1 MQKSRNP
8 HHIPTVL
15 VANRGEIA
23 VRVFRTVKRMGLRSA
38 AVYSEADAGAPF
50 VRMADAAYS
59 IGPAPAAQSYL
70 RADRILE
77 AAKALKADL
86 IHPGFGFLSEDASF
100 GRAVEAAGL
109 AFVGPPP
116 DVLAAM
122 GGKDE
127 AKRIAEAAGVPV
139 LPGYGGDDQ
148 DDAALER
155 AAKEIGYP
163 LIVKPAAGGGG
174 KGMAVVRRED
184 DLLPAL
190 ASARRVAAGAFGD
203 TKLLLERYLP
213 APRHVEVQVM
223 ADAFGNVIHLG
234 ERDCSLQR
242 RHQKILEESPSPAV
256 DATLRK
262 QLTDAAVALCRHVGY
277 RNAGTCEFLVDEDGI
292 LGGSSGGG
300 APRVF
305 GFIEMNAR
313 LQVEH
318 PVTEMVTGLD
328 LVELQLR
335 VAMGEALPLTQ
346 EDVTPTGH
354 AIEVRLYAEDPDA
367 GFLPQSG
374 RLLHLRWPDEAR
386 VDSGVDEGAEVTTHY
401 DPMLAKVIV
410 HADDR
415 PAALQCLSAALAETE
430 VLGLRTNLPFLR
442 TLATDETVAAGK
454 VTTTWLES
462 AYAGWTSGVD
472 DNPVPEPAIALAGA
486 AEAARILAGTAG
498 PAPESGTG
506 AVPPRDRSALDPWST
521 AGPWRHLEPGPTHVI
536 VQAPTE
542 GTSPVSA
549 GERLVDVR
557 GRGPFRVGDAVLV
570 QADAAHEPDGTG
582 CLRSGHGWAVFTGP
596 EAAEGTRAA
605 AVATPGLVHVFWA
618 GQPYE
623 LPLGIRPRLVD
634 AEGGPAQLGAP
645 MPGTVIAVKVATG
658 DAVERGQTLVVVE
671 AMKMELEVKAPADG
685 TVSAVLCAAGEAV
698 KKGQPLVALEGAAE

>member
-1 MQKSRNP
+1 MLMNRNP
-8 HHIPTVL
+8 HHVPTVL

-23 VRVFRTVKRMGLRSA
+23 VRVFRTAQRMGLRTA

-50 VRMADAAYS
+50 VRMADAAWC

-86 IHPGFGFLSEDASF
+86 VHPGFGFLSEDAGF

-109 AFVGPPP
+109 TFVGPPP

-127 AKRIAEAAGVPV
+127 AKRIAAAAGVPT
-139 LPGYGGDDQ
+139 LPGYGGEDQ

-174 KGMAVVRRED
+174 KGMAVVRKED

-190 ASARRVAAGAFGD
+190 ASARRVAAAAFGD
-203 TKLLLERYLP
+203 TKLILERYLASP
-213 APRHVEVQVM
+213 HHVEVQLM
-223 ADAFGNVIHLG
+223 ADGFGNVIHLG

-242 RHQKILEESPSPAV
+242 RHQKILEESPSPV
-256 DATLRK
+256 IDAALRE
-262 QLTDAAVALCRHVGY
+262 QLTSAAVALARHVGY
-277 RNAGTCEFLVDEDGI
+277 RNAGTCEFLVEHDGFS
-292 LGGSSGGG
+292 GGSSGGS

-346 EDVTPTGH
+346 EDVTPSGH

-367 GFLPQSG
+367 GFLPQTG
-374 RLLHLRWPDEAR
+374 ELLHIRWPSEAR
-386 VDSGVDEGAEVTTHY
+386 VDSGVDEGAEVTSHY

-410 HADDR
+410 HAEDR
-415 PAALQCLSAALAETE
+415 PAALECLSAALAETE

-442 TLATDETVAAGK
+442 MLAADDTVAAGQ

-462 AYAGWTSGVD
+462 AHAGWTSGVD
-472 DNPVPEPAIALAGA
+472 DRPVPEPVIALAGA
-486 AEAARILAGTAG
+486 AEAARILSGTAAVAQL
-498 PAPESGTG
+498 PSGT
-506 AVPPRDRSALDPWST
+506 AAAAPVPSAPAGIDPWAT

-536 VQAPTE
+536 VQTPTVGAP
-542 GTSPVSA
+542 PVST

-557 GRGPFRVGDAVLV
+557 GTGPFRVGDTALA
-570 QADAAHEPDGTG
+570 QADAAHEPGGDV
-582 CLRSGHGWAVFTGP
+582 HGWTVD
-596 EAAEGTRAA
+596 GTRAA
-605 AVATPGLVHVFWA
+605 AVAAPGLVHVYWD
-618 GQPYE
+618 GHPYE
-623 LPLGIRPRLVD
+623 FPLGIKPRLVD

-645 MPGTVIAVKVATG
+645 MPGTVIAVKVAAG
-658 DAVERGQTLVVVE
+658 DPVHRGDTLVVVE
-671 AMKMELEVKAPADG
+671 AMKMELEVKASGDG
-685 TVSAVLCAAGEAV
+685 IVTAVLCAPGEAV
-698 KKGQPLVALEGAAE
+698 KKGQPLVALEGPAE

>member
-1 MQKSRNP
+1 MRQPRNP
-8 HHIPTVL
+8 HHVPTVL

-23 VRVFRTVKRMGLRSA
+23 VRVFRTARRMGLRCA
-38 AVYSEADAGAPF
+38 AVYSEADFGAPF
-50 VRMADAAYS
+50 VRMADAAYC

-77 AAKALKADL
+77 AARALKADL
-86 IHPGFGFLSEDASF
+86 IHPGFGFLSEDANF
-100 GRAVEAAGL
+100 GRAVEEAGY

-116 DVLAAM
+116 EVLAAM

-127 AKRIAEAAGVPV
+127 AKRIAQAAGVPT
-139 LPGYGGDDQ
+139 LPGYGGNDQ

-174 KGMAVVRRED
+174 KGMAVVRQED
-184 DLLPAL
+184 DLPGAL
-190 ASARRVAAGAFGD
+190 ESARRVAAGAFGD

-213 APRHVEVQVM
+213 APRHVEVQVI
-223 ADAFGNVIHLG
+223 ADAFGNVVHLG

-242 RHQKILEESPSPAV
+242 RHQKILEETPSPIVSPA
-256 DATLRK
+256 LRE
-262 QLTDAAVALCRHVGY
+262 QLTGAAVALCRHVGY
-277 RNAGTCEFLVDEDGI
+277 RNAGTCEFLVDEDGET
-292 LGGSSGGG
+292 
-300 APRVF
+300 F

-346 EDVTPTGH
+346 DDITPSGH

-374 RLLHLRWPDEAR
+374 RVLHLRWPDEAR

-415 PAALQCLSAALAETE
+415 PAALEELADALAEIE

-442 TLATDETVAAGK
+442 TLAVDDTVRAGQ

-462 AYAGWTSGVD
+462 AYAGWTSGID
-472 DNPVPEPAIALAGA
+472 DATVPEPAVALAGA
-486 AEAARILAGTAG
+486 AEAARILSGRGGT
-498 PAPESGTG
+498 
-506 AVPPRDRSALDPWST
+506 DPWSA
-521 AGPWRHLEPGPTHVI
+521 AGPWRHLEPGPTHVV
-536 VQAPTE
+536 VQVPNAEE
-542 GTSPVSA
+542 GTGEAAPDSPRFG
-549 GERLVDVR
+549 GERVVDVR
-557 GRGPFRVGDAVLV
+557 GTGPFRVGDREIV
-570 QADAAHEPDGTG
+570 QANAAHEPDGDT
-582 CLRSGHGWAVFTGP
+582 HGWAVDGI
-596 EAAEGTRAA
+596 RAA
-605 AVATPGLVHVFWA
+605 AVPTPGVVHVYWE

-623 LPLGIRPRLVD
+623 LALGIKPRLVD
-634 AEGGPAQLGAP
+634 AEGGAAQLGAP
-645 MPGTVIAVKVATG
+645 MPGTVIAVKVTAG

-671 AMKMELEVKAPADG
+671 AMKMELEVKAAADG
-685 TVSAVLCAAGEAV
+685 TVAAVLCSPGESV
-698 KKGQPLVALEGAAE
+698 TKGQPLVALEGAAD

>member
-1 MQKSRNP
+1 MPKNRNP
-8 HHIPTVL
+8 HHVPTVL

-23 VRVFRTVKRMGLRSA
+23 VRVFRTARRMGLRCA

-50 VRMADAAYS
+50 VRMADAAYC

-70 RADRILE
+70 RSDRILE
-77 AAKALKADL
+77 AARALKADL
-86 IHPGFGFLSEDASF
+86 IHPGFGFLSEDANF
-100 GRAVEAAGL
+100 GRAVEEAGY

-116 DVLAAM
+116 GVLAAM

-127 AKRIAEAAGVPV
+127 AKRIAQAAGVPT
-139 LPGYGGDDQ
+139 LPGYGGRDQ

-174 KGMAVVRRED
+174 KGMAVVRQEG
-184 DLLPAL
+184 DLMGAL

-213 APRHVEVQVM
+213 APRHVEVQVI
-223 ADAFGNVIHLG
+223 ADSFGNVVHLG

-242 RHQKILEESPSPAV
+242 RHQKILEETPSPIVSPA
-256 DATLRK
+256 LRE
-262 QLTDAAVALCRHVGY
+262 QLTGAAVALCRHVGY
-277 RNAGTCEFLVDEDGI
+277 RNAGTCEFLVEDDGP
-292 LGGSSGGG
+292 SGND
-300 APRVF
+300 PVF

-335 VAMGEALPLTQ
+335 VAMGEPLPLTQ
-346 EDVTPTGH
+346 DDVTPSGH
-354 AIEVRLYAEDPDA
+354 AIEVRLYAEDPDS

-374 RLLHLRWPDEAR
+374 RVLHLRWPDEAR
-386 VDSGVDEGAEVTTHY
+386 VDSGVDEGAEVTTYY

-415 PAALQCLSAALAETE
+415 AAALDELSDALAQIE

-442 TLATDETVAAGK
+442 MLAADETVRAGQ

-472 DNPVPEPAIALAGA
+472 DRAVPDEAVALAGA
-486 AEAARILAGTAG
+486 AEAARVLSVRGG
-498 PAPESGTG
+498 
-506 AVPPRDRSALDPWST
+506 VDPWSA
-521 AGPWRHLEPGPTHVI
+521 AGPWRHLEPGPTHVV
-536 VQAPTE
+536 VQVPPGVE
-542 GTSPVSA
+542 DGVGVSPDSPRLGA
-549 GERLVDVR
+549 ERLVDVR
-557 GRGPFRVGDAVLV
+557 GTGPFRVGDHDLV
-570 QADAAHEPDGTG
+570 QAEAAHEPDGTG
-582 CLRSGHGWAVFTGP
+582 CLTSGHGWSLD
-596 EAAEGTRAA
+596 GTRAA
-605 AVATPGLVHVFWA
+605 AVSTPGLVHVYWD
-618 GQPYE
+618 GHPYE
-623 LPLGIRPRLVD
+623 LPLGIKPRLVD
-634 AEGGPAQLGAP
+634 AEGGAAQLGAP
-645 MPGTVIAVKVATG
+645 MPGPVIAVKVVAG

-671 AMKMELEVKAPADG
+671 AMKMELEVKAAADG
-685 TVSAVLCAAGEAV
+685 TVSAVLCTAGEAV
-698 KKGQPLVALEGAAE
+698 KKGQPLVALESAAD

>member
-1 MQKSRNP
+1 
-8 HHIPTVL
+8 
-15 VANRGEIA
+15 
-23 VRVFRTVKRMGLRSA
+23 
-38 AVYSEADAGAPF
+38 
-50 VRMADAAYS
+50 
-59 IGPAPAAQSYL
+59 
-70 RADRILE
+70 
-77 AAKALKADL
+77 
-86 IHPGFGFLSEDASF
+86 
-100 GRAVEAAGL
+100 
-109 AFVGPPP
+109 
-116 DVLAAM
+116 
-122 GGKDE
+122 
-127 AKRIAEAAGVPV
+127 
-139 LPGYGGDDQ
+139 
-148 DDAALER
+148 
-155 AAKEIGYP
+155 
-163 LIVKPAAGGGG
+163 
-174 KGMAVVRRED
+174 
-184 DLLPAL
+184 
-190 ASARRVAAGAFGD
+190 
-203 TKLLLERYLP
+203 
-213 APRHVEVQVM
+213 
-223 ADAFGNVIHLG
+223 
-234 ERDCSLQR
+234 
-242 RHQKILEESPSPAV
+242 
-256 DATLRK
+256 
-262 QLTDAAVALCRHVGY
+262 
-277 RNAGTCEFLVDEDGI
+277 
-292 LGGSSGGG
+292 
-300 APRVF
+300 
-305 GFIEMNAR
+305 

-335 VAMGEALPLTQ
+335 VAMGEPLPLTQ
-346 EDVTPTGH
+346 QDVTPTGH

-401 DPMLAKVIV
+401 DPMLAKLIV

-415 PAALQCLSAALAETE
+415 PAALECLSAALAETE
-430 VLGLRTNLPFLR
+430 ILGLRTNLPFLR
-442 TLATDETVAAGK
+442 TLAADETVAAGK

-472 DNPVPEPAIALAGA
+472 DRPVPEPVIALAGA
-486 AEAARILAGTAG
+486 AEAARILAATAG

-506 AVPPRDRSALDPWST
+506 AASARDPESGTGAASPRDRSALDPWST

-542 GTSPVSA
+542 GTSAVSA

-570 QADAAHEPDGTG
+570 QADAAHEPDGDT
-582 CLRSGHGWAVFTGP
+582 HGWWVD
-596 EAAEGTRAA
+596 GTRAA

-645 MPGTVIAVKVATG
+645 MPGTVIAVKVAAG
-658 DAVERGQTLVVVE
+658 DSVTRGQTLVVVE

-685 TVSAVLCAAGEAV
+685 TVAAVLCAAGEAV

>member
-1 MQKSRNP
+1 MPKNRNP
-8 HHIPTVL
+8 HHVPTVL

-23 VRVFRTVKRMGLRSA
+23 VRVFRTARRMGLRCA
-38 AVYSEADAGAPF
+38 AVYSEADFGAPF
-50 VRMADAAYS
+50 VRMADAAYC

-70 RADRILE
+70 RAERILE
-77 AAKALKADL
+77 AARALRADL
-86 IHPGFGFLSEDASF
+86 IHPGFGFLSEDATF
-100 GRAVEAAGL
+100 GRAVEEAGY

-127 AKRIAEAAGVPV
+127 AKRIAQAAGVPT
-139 LPGYGGDDQ
+139 LPGYASDNGSRDDQ

-174 KGMAVVRRED
+174 KGMAVVRQED
-184 DLLPAL
+184 DLLSAL

-203 TKLLLERYLP
+203 TKLILERYLP
-213 APRHVEVQVM
+213 APRHVEVQVI
-223 ADAFGNVIHLG
+223 ADSFGNVIHLG

-242 RHQKILEESPSPAV
+242 RHQKILEETPSPAV
-256 DATLRK
+256 TGELRE
-262 QLTDAAVALCRHVGY
+262 QLTSAAVALARHVGY
-277 RNAGTCEFLVDEDGI
+277 RNAGTCEFLVEDD
-292 LGGSSGGG
+292 GGSSGGG

-335 VAMGEALPLTQ
+335 VAMGEPLPLTQ
-346 EDVTPTGH
+346 DDVTPTGH

-374 RLLHLRWPDEAR
+374 QVLHLRWPDEAR

-415 PAALQCLSAALAETE
+415 PAALEELADALAQTE

-442 TLATDETVAAGK
+442 MLAADETVRTGQ

-472 DNPVPEPAIALAGA
+472 AAAVPEPVIALAGA
-486 AEAARILAGTAG
+486 AEAARILGEQRG
-498 PAPESGTG
+498 
-506 AVPPRDRSALDPWST
+506 VDPWAA

-536 VQAPTE
+536 VQANDAE
-542 GTSPVSA
+542 Q
-549 GERLVDVR
+549 LVDVR
-557 GRGPFRVGDAVLV
+557 GTGPFRVGDHELI
-570 QADAAHEPDGTG
+570 QADAAHEPEGDT
-582 CLRSGHGWAVFTGP
+582 HGWAVLS
-596 EAAEGTRAA
+596 EAEAGDGTRAA
-605 AVATPGLVHVFWA
+605 AVATPGCVHVYWD

-623 LPLGIRPRLVD
+623 LALGIKDRLVD

-645 MPGTVIAVKVATG
+645 MPGTVIAVKVVAG

-671 AMKMELEVKAPADG
+671 AMKMELEVKAAADG
-685 TVSAVLCAAGEAV
+685 TVSAVLCSAGDAV
-698 KKGQPLVALEGAAE
+698 KKGQPLVALEGASD

>member
-1 MQKSRNP
+1 
-8 HHIPTVL
+8 VL

-23 VRVFRTVKRMGLRSA
+23 VRVFRTARRMGLRCA
-38 AVYSEADAGAPF
+38 AVYSEADFGAPF
-50 VRMADAAYS
+50 VRMADAAYC

-70 RADRILE
+70 RAERILE
-77 AAKALKADL
+77 AARALRADL
-86 IHPGFGFLSEDASF
+86 VHPGFGFLSEDAEF

-116 DVLAAM
+116 NVLAAM

-127 AKRIAEAAGVPV
+127 AKRIAQAAGVPT

-148 DDAALER
+148 DDAGLER

-174 KGMAVVRRED
+174 KGMAVVRKED
-184 DLLPAL
+184 DLIPAL

-203 TKLLLERYLP
+203 SKLILERYLP
-213 APRHVEVQVM
+213 APRHVEVQVV
-223 ADAFGNVIHLG
+223 ADSFGNVLHLG

-242 RHQKILEESPSPAV
+242 RHQKILEETPSPIVSPA
-256 DATLRK
+256 LRER
-262 QLTDAAVALCRHVGY
+262 LTGAAVALCRHVGY
-277 RNAGTCEFLVDEDGI
+277 RNAGTCEFLVDEDGET
-292 LGGSSGGG
+292 
-300 APRVF
+300 F

-335 VAMGEALPLTQ
+335 VAMGEALTLTQ
-346 EDVTPTGH
+346 ADIIPSGH
-354 AIEVRLYAEDPDA
+354 AVEVRLYAEDPDA

-386 VDSGVDEGAEVTTHY
+386 IDSGVDEGAEVTTHY

-415 PAALQCLSAALAETE
+415 PAALDCLAAALAETE

-442 TLATDETVAAGK
+442 MLADDETVRAGR

-472 DNPVPEPAIALAGA
+472 DAGVPEPAIALAGA
-486 AEAARILAGTAG
+486 AEAARVLAATRSSG
-498 PAPESGTG
+498 P
-506 AVPPRDRSALDPWST
+506 DPWSA
-521 AGPWRHLEPGPTHVI
+521 AGPWRHLEPGPTHVVI
-536 VQAPTE
+536 QAGAESTE
-542 GTSPVSA
+542 GSPA
-549 GERLVDVR
+549 GSGEQLVDVR
-557 GRGPFRVGDAVLV
+557 GTGPFQVGDHTLV
-570 QADAAHEPDGTG
+570 PADPEHEPDGDT
-582 CLRSGHGWAVFTGP
+582 HGWSVDGR
-596 EAAEGTRAA
+596 RAA
-605 AVATPGLVHVFWA
+605 AVATPGLVHVYWD

-623 LPLGIRPRLVD
+623 LSLGIKPRLVD

-645 MPGTVIAVKVATG
+645 MPGTVIAVKVAVG
-658 DAVERGQTLVVVE
+658 DSVERGQALVVVE

-685 TVSAVLCAAGEAV
+685 VVSAVLCAAGEAV
-698 KKGQPLVALEGAAE
+698 KKGQPLVTLEGAAD

>member
-1 MQKSRNP
+1 MNSRNP
-8 HHIPTVL
+8 HHVPTVL

-23 VRVFRTVKRMGLRSA
+23 VRVFQTARRLGLRCA
-38 AVYSEADAGAPF
+38 AVYSEADFGAPF
-50 VRMADAAYS
+50 VRMADAAYC

-77 AAKALKADL
+77 AARALKADL
-86 IHPGFGFLSEDASF
+86 IHPGFGFLSEDANF
-100 GRAVEAAGL
+100 GRAVEEAGY

-116 DVLAAM
+116 EVLAAM

-127 AKRIAEAAGVPV
+127 AKRIAQAAGVPT
-139 LPGYGGDDQ
+139 LPGYASADGNRDDQ

-174 KGMAVVRRED
+174 KGMAVVRQED
-184 DLLPAL
+184 DLLGAL
-190 ASARRVAAGAFGD
+190 ASARRVASGAFGD

-213 APRHVEVQVM
+213 APRHVEVQVI
-223 ADAFGNVIHLG
+223 ADSLGNVVHLG

-242 RHQKILEESPSPAV
+242 RHQKILEESPSPIVSPA
-256 DATLRK
+256 LRER
-262 QLTDAAVALCRHVGY
+262 LTGAAVALCRHVGY
-277 RNAGTCEFLVDEDGI
+277 RNAGTCEFLVDEDGDT
-292 LGGSSGGG
+292 
-300 APRVF
+300 F

-335 VAMGEALPLTQ
+335 VAMGEPLPLTQ
-346 EDVTPTGH
+346 DDVTPSGH
-354 AIEVRLYAEDPDA
+354 AIEVRLYAEDPDS

-374 RLLHLRWPDEAR
+374 RILHLRWPDEAR
-386 VDSGVDEGAEVTTHY
+386 VDSGVDEGAEVTTYY

-415 PAALQCLSAALAETE
+415 TGALEELADALAQTE

-442 TLATDETVAAGK
+442 TLAADDTVRAGQ

-472 DNPVPEPAIALAGA
+472 DGTVPEPAVALAGA
-486 AEAARILAGTAG
+486 AEAARILSERG
-498 PAPESGTG
+498 G
-506 AVPPRDRSALDPWST
+506 ADPWSA
-521 AGPWRHLEPGPTHVI
+521 AGPWRHLEPGPTHVV
-536 VQAPTE
+536 VQVPPSVEEAAGVTPN
-542 GTSPVSA
+542 SPRLG

-557 GRGPFRVGDAVLV
+557 GTGPFRVGDHEII
-570 QADAAHEPDGTG
+570 QADAAHEPDGD
-582 CLRSGHGWAVFTGP
+582 RHGWSVDGI
-596 EAAEGTRAA
+596 RAA
-605 AVATPGLVHVFWA
+605 AVPAPGLVHVYWQ

-623 LPLGIRPRLVD
+623 LPLGIKPRLVD
-634 AEGGPAQLGAP
+634 AEGGAAQLGAP
-645 MPGTVIAVKVATG
+645 MPGTVIAVKVAAG

-671 AMKMELEVKAPADG
+671 AMKMELEVKAAADG
-685 TVSAVLCAAGEAV
+685 TVSAVLCSAGEPV
-698 KKGQPLVALEGAAE
+698 KKGQPLVALEAAAD

>member
-1 MQKSRNP
+1 MRVTLTNQSRNRNP
-8 HHIPTVL
+8 QHVPTVL

-23 VRVFRTVKRMGLRSA
+23 VRVFRTARRLGLRCA

-50 VRMADAAYS
+50 VRMADAAYC

-70 RADRILE
+70 RIDRILE
-77 AAKALKADL
+77 AAKALRADL
-86 IHPGFGFLSEDASF
+86 VHPGFGFLSEDANF
-100 GRAVEAAGL
+100 GRAVEGAGL
-109 AFVGPPP
+109 AFVGPSP

-127 AKRIAEAAGVPV
+127 AKRIAVAAGVPV
-139 LPGYGGDDQ
+139 LPGYGGEDQ

-155 AAKEIGYP
+155 ASKEIGYP

-174 KGMAVVRRED
+174 KGMAVVRTED
-184 DLLPAL
+184 ELLPAL
-190 ASARRVAAGAFGD
+190 ESARRVAAGAVGD
-203 TKLLLERYLP
+203 TKLILERYQP

-242 RHQKILEESPSPAV
+242 RHQKILEETPSPIVGPA
-256 DATLRK
+256 LRPR
-262 QLTDAAVALCRHVGY
+262 LTGAAVALCRHVGY
-277 RNAGTCEFLVDEDGI
+277 RNAGTCEFLVDEDGET
-292 LGGSSGGG
+292 
-300 APRVF
+300 F

-328 LVELQLR
+328 LVELQLK
-335 VAMGEALPLTQ
+335 VAMGEALPITQ
-346 EDVTPTGH
+346 DDVKPAGH
-354 AIEVRLYAEDPDA
+354 AVEVSLYAEDPDA

-374 RLLHLRWPDEAR
+374 RLVHVRWPAEAR
-386 VDSGVDEGAEVTTHY
+386 IDSGVDEGADVTTHY

-415 PAALQCLSAALAETE
+415 PAALECLAAALAETE

-442 TLATDETVAAGK
+442 MLAADPTVAAGR

-462 AYAGWTSGVD
+462 AHAGWSSGVD
-472 DNPVPEPAIALAGA
+472 DHDVPSAAVALAGA
-486 AEAARILAGTAG
+486 ADAARILGERRG
-498 PAPESGTG
+498 P
-506 AVPPRDRSALDPWST
+506 DPWAA
-521 AGPWRHLEPGPTHVI
+521 AGPWRHLEPGPTHVV
-536 VQAPTE
+536 VQAN
-542 GTSPVSA
+542 G
-549 GERLVDVR
+549 GEQLVDVR
-557 GRGPFRVGDAVLV
+557 GTGPFRVGDLRLEPT
-570 QADAAHEPDGTG
+570 DPRHEPDGDA
-582 CLRSGHGWAVFTGP
+582 HGWLVD
-596 EAAEGTRAA
+596 GTRAA
-605 AVATPGLVHVFWA
+605 AVPAAGLVHVLWD

-645 MPGTVIAVKVATG
+645 MPGTVIAVKVAAG
-658 DAVERGQTLVVVE
+658 DRVERGQALVVVE
-671 AMKMELEVKAPADG
+671 AMKMELEVKAAADG
-685 TVSAVLCAAGEAV
+685 VVSAVLCSPGEAV
-698 KKGQPLVALEGAAE
+698 KKGQPLVALEASGE

>member
-1 MQKSRNP
+1 MTVTVAPTLSRNRNP
-8 HHIPTVL
+8 HHVPTVL

-23 VRVFRTVKRMGLRSA
+23 VRVFRTARRMGLRCA
-38 AVYSEADAGAPF
+38 AVYSEADFGAPF
-50 VRMADAAYS
+50 VRMADAAYC

-77 AAKALKADL
+77 AARALRADL
-86 IHPGFGFLSEDASF
+86 VHPGFGFLSEDPNF
-100 GRAVEAAGL
+100 GRAVEDAGY

-116 DVLAAM
+116 EVLAAM

-127 AKRIAEAAGVPV
+127 AKRIAQAAGVPV
-139 LPGYGGDDQ
+139 LPGYGGKEQ

-174 KGMAVVRRED
+174 KGMAVVRSED
-184 DLLPAL
+184 DLIPAL

-203 TKLLLERYLP
+203 TRLLLERYLP

-223 ADAFGNVIHLG
+223 ADAHGNVIHLG

-242 RHQKILEESPSPAV
+242 RHQKILEETPSPIVSPA
-256 DATLRK
+256 LRER
-262 QLTDAAVALCRHVGY
+262 LTGAAVALCRHVGY
-277 RNAGTCEFLVDEDGI
+277 RNAGTCEFLVDEDGET
-292 LGGSSGGG
+292 
-300 APRVF
+300 F

-335 VAMGEALPLTQ
+335 VAMGEPLPLTQ
-346 EDVTPTGH
+346 DDVTPTGH

-374 RLLHLRWPDEAR
+374 RLLHVRWPDEAR
-386 VDSGVDEGAEVTTHY
+386 VDSGVDEGADVTTHY

-415 PAALQCLSAALAETE
+415 PAALECLSAALAETE
-430 VLGLRTNLPFLR
+430 ILGFRTNLPFLR
-442 TLATDETVAAGK
+442 MLATDPTVAAGK

-462 AYAGWTSGVD
+462 AHAGWTSGID
-472 DNPVPEPAIALAGA
+472 DRAVPEPAIALGGT
-486 AEAARILAGTAG
+486 AETARILAERSG
-498 PAPESGTG
+498 P
-506 AVPPRDRSALDPWST
+506 DPWSA
-521 AGPWRHLEPGPTHVI
+521 AGPWRHLEPGPTHVV
-536 VQAPTE
+536 VQ
-542 GTSPVSA
+542 VND
-549 GERLVDVR
+549 GEQLVDVR
-557 GRGPFRVGDAVLV
+557 GTGPFRVGDREVV
-570 QADAAHEPDGTG
+570 QADAAHERDGDI
-582 CLRSGHGWAVFTGP
+582 HGWSVDGR
-596 EAAEGTRAA
+596 RAA
-605 AVATPGLVHVFWA
+605 AVATAGLVHVYWE
-618 GQPYE
+618 GHPYE

-645 MPGTVIAVKVATG
+645 MPGTVIAVKVAAG
-658 DAVERGQTLVVVE
+658 DTVERGRTLVVVE
-671 AMKMELEVKAPADG
+671 AMKMELEVKAAADG
-685 TVSAVLCAAGEAV
+685 VVSAVLCHTGEAV
-698 KKGQPLVALEGAAE
+698 TKGQPLVALEVAGD

>member
-1 MQKSRNP
+1 MLKNRNP
-8 HHIPTVL
+8 HHVPTVL

-23 VRVFRTVKRMGLRSA
+23 VRVFRTARRMGLRCA

-50 VRMADAAYS
+50 VRMADVAWC

-70 RADRILE
+70 RAEKILE
-77 AAKALKADL
+77 AAKALRADL
-86 IHPGFGFLSEDASF
+86 IHPGFGFLSEDANF
-100 GRAVEAAGL
+100 GRAVEEAGF

-116 DVLAAM
+116 EVLAAM

-127 AKRIAEAAGVPV
+127 AKRIAVAAGVPV
-139 LPGYGGDDQ
+139 LPGYASQHGDSAEQ

-174 KGMAVVRRED
+174 KGMAVVRSED

-223 ADAFGNVIHLG
+223 ADSFGNVIHLG

-242 RHQKILEESPSPAV
+242 RHQKILEETPSPIVSPA
-256 DATLRK
+256 LRDK
-262 QLTDAAVALCRHVGY
+262 LTGAAVALCRHVGY
-277 RNAGTCEFLVDEDGI
+277 RNAGTCEFLVDDDGDT
-292 LGGSSGGG
+292 
-300 APRVF
+300 F

-328 LVELQLR
+328 LVELQLK
-335 VAMGEALPLTQ
+335 VAMGEPLPLSQ
-346 EDVTPTGH
+346 ADVTPTGH
-354 AIEVRLYAEDPDA
+354 AVEVRLYAEDADA

-374 RLLHLRWPDEAR
+374 RLLHLRWPDGAR
-386 VDSGVDEGAEVTTHY
+386 VDSGVDEGSAVTTHY

-410 HADDR
+410 HAGDW
-415 PAALQCLSAALAETE
+415 SAALDCLADALAGTE
-430 VLGLRTNLPFLR
+430 VLGVRTNLPFLR
-442 TLATDETVAAGK
+442 MLVADETVRAGR

-462 AYAGWTSGVD
+462 AHAGWSSGVD
-472 DNPVPEPAIALAGA
+472 DRPVPEPAVALAGA
-486 AEAARILAGTAG
+486 AEAARLLAGA
-498 PAPESGTG
+498 
-506 AVPPRDRSALDPWST
+506 RRSAPDPWAS
-521 AGPWRHLEPGPTHVI
+521 AGPWRHFEPGPTHV
-536 VQAPTE
+536 VLRTGGDTTE
-542 GTSPVSA
+542 SSA
-549 GERLVDVR
+549 AATGERLVDVR
-557 GRGPFRVGDAVLV
+557 GRGPFRVGDTRLEP
-570 QADAAHEPDGTG
+570 ADPDHEPDRDT
-582 CLRSGHGWAVFTGP
+582 HGWRVFPAGD
-596 EAAEGTRAA
+596 GDGVRAA
-605 AVATPGLVHVFWA
+605 AVSTAEEVHVFWD

-623 LPLGIRPRLVD
+623 FPLGIGPRLVD

-645 MPGTVIAVKVATG
+645 MPGTVIAVKVAAG
-658 DAVERGQTLVVVE
+658 DHVSRGQALVVVE

-685 TVSAVLCAAGEAV
+685 TVSAVLCAPGEAV
-698 KKGQPLVALEGAAE
+698 RKGQALVALEGTAD

>member
-1 MQKSRNP
+1 C
-8 HHIPTVL
+8 
-15 VANRGEIA
+15 
-23 VRVFRTVKRMGLRSA
+23 
-38 AVYSEADAGAPF
+38 
-50 VRMADAAYS
+50 

-70 RADRILE
+70 RVDRILE
-77 AAKALKADL
+77 AARALRADL
-86 IHPGFGFLSEDASF
+86 VHPGFGFLSEDASF

-203 TKLLLERYLP
+203 SRLLLERYLA
-213 APRHVEVQVM
+213 APRHIEVQIM
-223 ADAFGNVIHLG
+223 ADGFGDVIHLG

-242 RHQKILEESPSPAV
+242 RHQKILEETPSPAV
-256 DATLRK
+256 DAALRE
-262 QLTDAAVALCRHVGY
+262 QLTSAAVTLARHVGY
-277 RNAGTCEFLVDEDGI
+277 RNAGTCEFLVDDGDT
-292 LGGSSGGG
+292 
-300 APRVF
+300 F

-335 VAMGEALPLTQ
+335 VAMGEPLPLRQ
-346 EDVTPTGH
+346 ADVNPTGH

-415 PAALQCLSAALAETE
+415 PAALACLATALAETE

-442 TLATDETVAAGK
+442 TLAADATVAAGQ

-472 DNPVPEPAIALAGA
+472 DAAVPDGAVSLAGA
-486 AEAARILAGTAG
+486 AEAARILARRGG
-498 PAPESGTG
+498 N
-506 AVPPRDRSALDPWST
+506 DPWSS

-536 VQAPTE
+536 VQAN
-542 GTSPVSA
+542 G
-549 GERLVDVR
+549 GEQLVDVR
-557 GRGPFRVGDAVLV
+557 GTGPFRVGDVTLAP
-570 QADAAHEPDGTG
+570 ADAAHEPDGD
-582 CLRSGHGWAVFTGP
+582 RHGWAVFTGTD
-596 EAAEGTRAA
+596 AGDGRRAA
-605 AVATPGLVHVFWA
+605 AVATPGLVHVFWD
-618 GQPYE
+618 GHPYE

-645 MPGTVIAVKVATG
+645 MPGTVIAVKVAAG
-658 DAVERGQTLVVVE
+658 DAVERGQALVVVE
-671 AMKMELEVKAPADG
+671 A
-685 TVSAVLCAAGEAV
+685 
-698 KKGQPLVALEGAAE
+698 

>member
-1 MQKSRNP
+1 MSKNRNP
-8 HHIPTVL
+8 HHVPTVL

-23 VRVFRTVKRMGLRSA
+23 VRVFRTVKRLGLRSA

-50 VRMADAAYS
+50 VRMADATYC

-70 RADRILE
+70 RVERILE
-77 AAKALKADL
+77 AARALRADL
-86 IHPGFGFLSEDASF
+86 VHPGFGFLSEDASF

-139 LPGYGGDDQ
+139 LPGYGGADQ

-174 KGMAVVRRED
+174 KGMAVVRIED

-203 TKLLLERYLP
+203 TRLLLERYLA
-213 APRHVEVQVM
+213 APRHVEVQIM
-223 ADAFGNVIHLG
+223 ADAFGGVIHLG

-242 RHQKILEESPSPAV
+242 RHQKILEETPSPAV
-256 DATLRK
+256 DAALRE
-262 QLTDAAVALCRHVGY
+262 QLTSAAVALARHVGY
-277 RNAGTCEFLVDEDGI
+277 RNAGTCEFLVDDDG
-292 LGGSSGGG
+292 
-300 APRVF
+300 RTF

-346 EDVTPTGH
+346 QDVTPSGH

-386 VDSGVDEGAEVTTHY
+386 IDSGVDEGAEITTHY

-415 PAALQCLSAALAETE
+415 PAALECLSVALAETE

-442 TLATDETVAAGK
+442 TLAADPTVAAGK

-462 AYAGWTSGVD
+462 AYPGWTSGVD
-472 DNPVPEPAIALAGA
+472 DAGVPPQAVALAGA
-486 AEAARILAGTAG
+486 AEAARILSRRRG
-498 PAPESGTG
+498 P
-506 AVPPRDRSALDPWST
+506 DPWAA

-536 VQAPTE
+536 VQAN
-542 GTSPVSA
+542 V
-549 GERLVDVR
+549 GEQLVDVR
-557 GRGPFRVGDAVLV
+557 GTGPFRVGETTLAP
-570 QADAAHEPDGTG
+570 ADPSHEPDGDA
-582 CLRSGHGWAVFTGP
+582 HGWAVD
-596 EAAEGTRAA
+596 GTRAA
-605 AVATPGLVHVFWA
+605 AVATPGLVHVFW
-618 GQPYE
+618 
-623 LPLGIRPRLVD
+623 
-634 AEGGPAQLGAP
+634 
-645 MPGTVIAVKVATG
+645 
-658 DAVERGQTLVVVE
+658 
-671 AMKMELEVKAPADG
+671 DG
-685 TVSAVLCAAGEAV
+685 
-698 KKGQPLVALEGAAE
+698 

>member
-1 MQKSRNP
+1 MKNRNP
-8 HHIPTVL
+8 HHVPTVL

-23 VRVFRTVKRMGLRSA
+23 VRVFRTARRMGLRCA
-38 AVYSEADAGAPF
+38 AVYSEADFGAPF
-50 VRMADAAYS
+50 VRMADAAYC

-70 RADRILE
+70 RAEKILE

-86 IHPGFGFLSEDASF
+86 IHPGFGFLSEDANF
-100 GRAVEAAGL
+100 GRAVEAAGY

-127 AKRIAEAAGVPV
+127 AKRIAQAAGVPT
-139 LPGYGGDDQ
+139 LPGYGGADQ

-174 KGMAVVRRED
+174 KGMAVVRGED
-184 DLLPAL
+184 DLVPAL

-203 TKLLLERYLP
+203 TKLILERYLP

-223 ADAFGNVIHLG
+223 ADSFGNVIHLG

-242 RHQKILEESPSPAV
+242 RHQKILEETPSPIV
-256 DATLRK
+256 SPELRPR
-262 QLTDAAVALCRHVGY
+262 LTDAAVALCRHVGY
-277 RNAGTCEFLVDEDGI
+277 RNAGTCEFLVDEDG
-292 LGGSSGGG
+292 
-300 APRVF
+300 ATF

-335 VAMGEALPLTQ
+335 VAMGEELPLTQ
-346 EDVTPTGH
+346 ADVTPTGH

-386 VDSGVDEGAEVTTHY
+386 IDSGVDEGAEVTTYY

-415 PAALQCLSAALAETE
+415 PAALDELADALAQTE
-430 VLGLRTNLPFLR
+430 VLGLRTNVPFLR
-442 TLATDETVAAGK
+442 MLAADETVRAGK

-462 AYAGWTSGVD
+462 AHAGWTSGVD
-472 DNPVPEPAIALAGA
+472 DQPIPDEVLALAGA
-486 AEAARILAGTAG
+486 AEAARILAAG
-498 PAPESGTG
+498 RAPG
-506 AVPPRDRSALDPWST
+506 PDPWST

-536 VQAPTE
+536 VQTGSDTTE
-542 GTSPVSA
+542 SSA
-549 GERLVDVR
+549 AAKGERLVDVR
-557 GRGPFRVGDAVLV
+557 GAGPFRVGDTALV
-570 QADAAHEPDGTG
+570 QADPEHEPEGD
-582 CLRSGHGWAVFTGP
+582 LHGWTVFSGDKP
-596 EAAEGTRAA
+596 GDGVRAA
-605 AVATPGLVHVFWA
+605 AVATPGCVHVYWN

-623 LPLGIRPRLVD
+623 LLLGIKSRLVD
-634 AEGGPAQLGAP
+634 AEGGAAQLGAP
-645 MPGTVIAVKVATG
+645 MPGTVIAVKVAAG
-658 DAVERGQTLVVVE
+658 DTVERGQALVVVE

-685 TVSAVLCAAGEAV
+685 VVSAVLCTAGESV
-698 KKGQPLVALEGAAE
+698 KKGQALVALEGAGE

>member
-1 MQKSRNP
+1 MRNP
-8 HHIPTVL
+8 HHVPTVL

-23 VRVFRTVKRMGLRSA
+23 VRVFRTARRMGLRCA
-38 AVYSEADAGAPF
+38 AVYSEADFGAPF
-50 VRMADAAYS
+50 VRMADAAYC

-70 RADRILE
+70 RAEKILE
-77 AAKALKADL
+77 AARALKADL

-100 GRAVEAAGL
+100 GRAVEEAGY

-116 DVLAAM
+116 EVLAAM

-127 AKRIAEAAGVPV
+127 AKRIAQAAGVPT
-139 LPGYGGDDQ
+139 LPGYGGADQ

-174 KGMAVVRRED
+174 KGMAVVRNED
-184 DLLPAL
+184 DLIPAL

-223 ADAFGNVIHLG
+223 ADSFGNVIHLG

-242 RHQKILEESPSPAV
+242 RHQKILEETPSPIVSPA
-256 DATLRK
+256 LRER
-262 QLTDAAVALCRHVGY
+262 LTGAAVALCRHVGY
-277 RNAGTCEFLVDEDGI
+277 RNAGTCEFLVDDDGET
-292 LGGSSGGG
+292 
-300 APRVF
+300 F

-335 VAMGEALPLTQ
+335 VAMGEPLPLTQ
-346 EDVTPTGH
+346 ADVTPSGH

-374 RLLHLRWPDEAR
+374 RVLHLRWPDEAR
-386 VDSGVDEGAEVTTHY
+386 IDSGVDEGAEVTTHY

-410 HADDR
+410 HAEDR
-415 PAALQCLSAALAETE
+415 PAALDGLADALAQTE

-442 TLATDETVAAGK
+442 MLAAADTVRAGR

-462 AYAGWTSGVD
+462 AHAGWTSGVD
-472 DNPVPEPAIALAGA
+472 DRPVPEEAIALAGA
-486 AEAARILAGTAG
+486 AEAARILADARRSG
-498 PAPESGTG
+498 P
-506 AVPPRDRSALDPWST
+506 DPWAAT
-521 AGPWRHLEPGPTHVI
+521 GPWRHLEPGPTHVI
-536 VQAPTE
+536 VQCGDDSTE
-542 GTSPVSA
+542 SSA
-549 GERLVDVR
+549 AAKGEHTVDVR
-557 GRGPFRVGDAVLV
+557 GAGPFRVGDLTLV
-570 QADAAHEPDGTG
+570 PADPDHEPDNDI
-582 CLRSGHGWAVFTGP
+582 HGWAVVSGPDTG
-596 EAAEGTRAA
+596 AGSRAA
-605 AVATPGLVHVFWA
+605 AVATPGLVHVYWD
-618 GQPYE
+618 GHPYE
-623 LPLGIRPRLVD
+623 FPLGIRPRLVD

-645 MPGTVIAVKVATG
+645 MPGTVIAVKVAPG
-658 DAVERGQTLVVVE
+658 DTVERGQALVVVE

-685 TVSAVLCAAGEAV
+685 VVSAVLCATGESV
-698 KKGQPLVALEGAAE
+698 KKGQPLVALESPAE

>member
-1 MQKSRNP
+1 
-8 HHIPTVL
+8 
-15 VANRGEIA
+15 
-23 VRVFRTVKRMGLRSA
+23 
-38 AVYSEADAGAPF
+38 
-50 VRMADAAYS
+50 
-59 IGPAPAAQSYL
+59 
-70 RADRILE
+70 
-77 AAKALKADL
+77 
-86 IHPGFGFLSEDASF
+86 
-100 GRAVEAAGL
+100 
-109 AFVGPPP
+109 
-116 DVLAAM
+116 
-122 GGKDE
+122 
-127 AKRIAEAAGVPV
+127 
-139 LPGYGGDDQ
+139 
-148 DDAALER
+148 
-155 AAKEIGYP
+155 
-163 LIVKPAAGGGG
+163 
-174 KGMAVVRRED
+174 
-184 DLLPAL
+184 

-262 QLTDAAVALCRHVGY
+262 QLTDAAVTLCRHVGY
-277 RNAGTCEFLVDEDGI
+277 RNAGTCEFLVEDDGP
-292 LGGSSGGG
+292 GVSSGGS
-300 APRVF
+300 APPVF

-346 EDVTPTGH
+346 QDVTPTGH

-415 PAALQCLSAALAETE
+415 PAALECLSAALAETE

-442 TLATDETVAAGK
+442 TLAADETVAAGK

-472 DNPVPEPAIALAGA
+472 DRPVPEAAIALAGA

-498 PAPESGTG
+498 PVPESGPG
-506 AVPPRDRSALDPWST
+506 AASPRDRSAIDPWST

-542 GTSPVSA
+542 GTSAVSA

-557 GRGPFRVGDAVLV
+557 GRGPFRVGDTVLV
-570 QADAAHEPDGTG
+570 QAEAAHEPDGDT
-582 CLRSGHGWAVFTGP
+582 HGWAVFTGP
-596 EAAEGTRAA
+596 EAGDGIRAA
-605 AVATPGLVHVFWA
+605 AVATPGLVQVFWA

-623 LPLGIRPRLVD
+623 FPLGIRPRLVD

-645 MPGTVIAVKVATG
+645 MPGTVIAVKVAAG

-698 KKGQPLVALEGAAE
+698 KKGQPLVALEASAE

>member
-1 MQKSRNP
+1 
-8 HHIPTVL
+8 
-15 VANRGEIA
+15 
-23 VRVFRTVKRMGLRSA
+23 
-38 AVYSEADAGAPF
+38 
-50 VRMADAAYS
+50 
-59 IGPAPAAQSYL
+59 
-70 RADRILE
+70 
-77 AAKALKADL
+77 
-86 IHPGFGFLSEDASF
+86 
-100 GRAVEAAGL
+100 
-109 AFVGPPP
+109 
-116 DVLAAM
+116 LAAM

-127 AKRIAEAAGVPV
+127 AKRIAAAAGVPT
-139 LPGYGGDDQ
+139 LPGYGGQDQ

-242 RHQKILEESPSPAV
+242 RHQKILEETPSPIVSPA
-256 DATLRK
+256 LRER
-262 QLTDAAVALCRHVGY
+262 LTGAAVTLCRHVGY
-277 RNAGTCEFLVDEDGI
+277 RNAGTCEFLVDEDGP
-292 LGGSSGGG
+292 SGEIP
-300 APRVF
+300 AF

-346 EDVTPTGH
+346 QDVTPTGH

-386 VDSGVDEGAEVTTHY
+386 VDSGVDEGTEVSTHY
-401 DPMLAKVIV
+401 DPMLAKLIV

-415 PAALQCLSAALAETE
+415 PAALECLSAALAETE
-430 VLGLRTNLPFLR
+430 ILGLRTNLPFLR
-442 TLATDETVAAGK
+442 TLAADETVAAGN

-472 DNPVPEPAIALAGA
+472 DRPVPEAAIALAGA

-498 PAPESGTG
+498 PVAESAPGTASPRDPESAPG
-506 AVPPRDRSALDPWST
+506 AASPRDRSAIDPWST

-542 GTSPVSA
+542 GTSAVSA

-557 GRGPFRVGDAVLV
+557 GRGPFRVGDTVLV
-570 QADAAHEPDGTG
+570 QAEAAHEPDGDT
-582 CLRSGHGWAVFTGP
+582 HGWAVFTGP
-596 EAAEGTRAA
+596 EAGDGIRAA
-605 AVATPGLVHVFWA
+605 AVATPGLVQVFWA

-623 LPLGIRPRLVD
+623 FPLGIRPRLVD

-645 MPGTVIAVKVATG
+645 MPGTVIAVKVAAG

-685 TVSAVLCAAGEAV
+685 TVSAVLCVAGEAV
-698 KKGQPLVALEGAAE
+698 KKGQPLVALEASAE

>member
-1 MQKSRNP
+1 MRQPRNP
-8 HHIPTVL
+8 HHVPTVL

-23 VRVFRTVKRMGLRSA
+23 VRVFRTARRMGLRCA
-38 AVYSEADAGAPF
+38 AVYSEADVGAPF
-50 VRMADAAYS
+50 VRMADAAYC

-77 AAKALKADL
+77 AARALKADL
-86 IHPGFGFLSEDASF
+86 IHPGFGFLSEDANF
-100 GRAVEAAGL
+100 GRAVEEAGY

-116 DVLAAM
+116 EVLAAM

-127 AKRIAEAAGVPV
+127 AKRIAQAAGVPT
-139 LPGYGGDDQ
+139 LPGYGGNDQ

-174 KGMAVVRRED
+174 KGMAVVRQED
-184 DLLPAL
+184 DLPGAL

-213 APRHVEVQVM
+213 APRHVEVQVI
-223 ADAFGNVIHLG
+223 ADAFGNVVHLG

-242 RHQKILEESPSPAV
+242 RHQKILEETPSPIVSPA
-256 DATLRK
+256 LRE
-262 QLTDAAVALCRHVGY
+262 QLTGAAVALCRHVGY
-277 RNAGTCEFLVDEDGI
+277 RNAGTCEFLVDDDGET
-292 LGGSSGGG
+292 
-300 APRVF
+300 F

-346 EDVTPTGH
+346 GDITPSGH

-367 GFLPQSG
+367 GFLPQAG
-374 RLLHLRWPDEAR
+374 RVLHLRWTDEAR
-386 VDSGVDEGAEVTTHY
+386 VDSCVDEGAEVTTHY

-415 PAALQCLSAALAETE
+415 PAALEELADALAQIE

-442 TLATDETVAAGK
+442 TLAVDDTVRAGQ

-472 DNPVPEPAIALAGA
+472 DAAVPEPAVALAGA
-486 AEAARILAGTAG
+486 AEAARILSGRGGT
-498 PAPESGTG
+498 
-506 AVPPRDRSALDPWST
+506 DPWSA
-521 AGPWRHLEPGPTHVI
+521 AGPWRHLEPGPTHVV
-536 VQAPTE
+536 VQVPGSE
-542 GTSPVSA
+542 DEA
-549 GERLVDVR
+549 GEAAPDSPRFGGERVVDVR
-557 GRGPFRVGDAVLV
+557 GTGPFRVGDHEIVR
-570 QADAAHEPDGTG
+570 ADAAHEPDGD
-582 CLRSGHGWAVFTGP
+582 SHGWAVDGI
-596 EAAEGTRAA
+596 RAA
-605 AVATPGLVHVFWA
+605 AVPAPGVVHVYWQ

-623 LPLGIRPRLVD
+623 LALGIKPRLVD
-634 AEGGPAQLGAP
+634 AEGGAAQLGAP
-645 MPGTVIAVKVATG
+645 MPGTVIAVRVSAG

-671 AMKMELEVKAPADG
+671 AMKMELEVKAAADG
-685 TVSAVLCAAGEAV
+685 IVSTVLCSAGDAV
-698 KKGQPLVALEGAAE
+698 TKGQPLVTLEGSAD

>member
-1 MQKSRNP
+1 MKTRNP
-8 HHIPTVL
+8 HHVPTVL

-23 VRVFRTVKRMGLRSA
+23 VRVFRTARRMGLRCA
-38 AVYSEADAGAPF
+38 AVYSEADFGAPF
-50 VRMADAAYS
+50 VRMADAAYC

-70 RADRILE
+70 RGDRILE
-77 AAKALKADL
+77 AARALKADL
-86 IHPGFGFLSEDASF
+86 IHPGFGFLSEDSNF
-100 GRAVEAAGL
+100 GRAVEEAGH

-116 DVLAAM
+116 EVLAAM

-127 AKRIAEAAGVPV
+127 AKRIAQAAGVPT
-139 LPGYGGDDQ
+139 LPGYGGNDQ

-184 DLLPAL
+184 DLPGAL

-213 APRHVEVQVM
+213 APRHVEVQVI
-223 ADAFGNVIHLG
+223 ADSFGNVVHLG

-242 RHQKILEESPSPAV
+242 RHQKILEETPSPIVSPA
-256 DATLRK
+256 LRQ
-262 QLTDAAVALCRHVGY
+262 QLTGAAVALCRHVGY
-277 RNAGTCEFLVDEDGI
+277 RNAGTCEFLVDEDG
-292 LGGSSGGG
+292 
-300 APRVF
+300 ATF

-346 EDVTPTGH
+346 DDVSPSGH
-354 AIEVRLYAEDPDA
+354 AIEVRLYAEDPDS

-374 RLLHLRWPDEAR
+374 RVLHLRWPDEAR

-415 PAALQCLSAALAETE
+415 PAALEELADALAQIE

-442 TLATDETVAAGK
+442 MLAADDTVRAGQ

-462 AYAGWTSGVD
+462 AHAGWTSGVD
-472 DNPVPEPAIALAGA
+472 DAAVPEPAVALAGA
-486 AEAARILAGTAG
+486 AEAARIL
-498 PAPESGTG
+498 SGRGG
-506 AVPPRDRSALDPWST
+506 ADPWS
-521 AGPWRHLEPGPTHVI
+521 ASGPWRHLEPGPTHVV
-536 VQAPTE
+536 VQVPKAEEETGEAAPD
-542 GTSPVSA
+542 SPRFG

-557 GRGPFRVGDAVLV
+557 GAGPFRVGDHEIVP
-570 QADAAHEPDGTG
+570 ADAAHEPDGD
-582 CLRSGHGWAVFTGP
+582 RHGWSVD
-596 EAAEGTRAA
+596 GTRAA
-605 AVATPGLVHVFWA
+605 AVATPGVVHVYWE

-623 LPLGIRPRLVD
+623 LLLGIKPRLVD
-634 AEGGPAQLGAP
+634 AEGGAAQLGAP
-645 MPGTVIAVKVATG
+645 MPGTVIAVKVAAG
-658 DAVERGQTLVVVE
+658 EAVERGQTLVVVE
-671 AMKMELEVKAPADG
+671 AMKMELEVKAAAAG
-685 TVSAVLCAAGEAV
+685 TVSAVLCTPGESV
-698 KKGQPLVALEGAAE
+698 TKGQPLVALEGAAS

>member
-1 MQKSRNP
+1 MKNPSSKKKSP
-8 HHIPTVL
+8 HHVPTVL

-23 VRVFRTVKRMGLRSA
+23 VRVFRTARRLGLRCA
-38 AVYSEADAGAPF
+38 AVYSEADFDAPF
-50 VRMADAAYS
+50 VRMADAAYC
-59 IGPAPAAQSYL
+59 IGPAPAAESYL
-70 RADRILE
+70 RAERILE
-77 AAKALKADL
+77 AARALKADL
-86 IHPGFGFLSEDASF
+86 IHPGFGFLSEDAGF
-100 GRAVEAAGL
+100 GRAVEEAGY

-122 GGKDE
+122 GGKDD
-127 AKRIAEAAGVPV
+127 AKRIAQAAGVPT
-139 LPGYGGDDQ
+139 LPGYGGEDQ
-148 DDAALER
+148 DDDALER

-174 KGMAVVRRED
+174 KGMAVVRKED
-184 DLLPAL
+184 DLPGAL

-203 TKLLLERYLP
+203 TKLILERYLP

-242 RHQKILEESPSPAV
+242 RHQKILEETPSPAV
-256 DATLRK
+256 TAELRE
-262 QLTDAAVALCRHVGY
+262 QLTSAAVALARHVGY
-277 RNAGTCEFLVDEDGI
+277 RNAGTCEFLVEDGR
-292 LGGSSGGG
+292 SSGGG

-318 PVTEMVTGLD
+318 PVTEMVAGLD

-346 EDVTPTGH
+346 DDVTPTGH
-354 AIEVRLYAEDPDA
+354 AIEVRLYAEDPDS

-374 RLLHLRWPDEAR
+374 RILHLRWPDEAR

-415 PAALQCLSAALAETE
+415 AAALEELADALAQTE

-442 TLATDETVAAGK
+442 MLAADETVRAGQ

-462 AYAGWTSGVD
+462 AHAGWTSGVD
-472 DNPVPEPAIALAGA
+472 DRAVPEPAVALAGA
-486 AEAARILAGTAG
+486 AEAARILSERGG
-498 PAPESGTG
+498 P
-506 AVPPRDRSALDPWST
+506 DPWSA
-521 AGPWRHLEPGPTHVI
+521 AGPWRHLEPGPTHVV
-536 VQAPTE
+536 VQVPAGADESAGLTPD
-542 GTSPVSA
+542 SPRLG

-557 GRGPFRVGDAVLV
+557 GIGPFRVGDRELV
-570 QADAAHEPDGTG
+570 QADAAHEPEGTG
-582 CLRSGHGWAVFTGP
+582 CLRSGHGWSVD
-596 EAAEGTRAA
+596 GTRAA
-605 AVATPGLVHVFWA
+605 AVAAPGLVHVYWD

-623 LPLGIRPRLVD
+623 LPLGIKPRLVD
-634 AEGGPAQLGAP
+634 AEGGAAQLGAP
-645 MPGTVIAVKVATG
+645 MPGTVIAVKVAAG
-658 DAVERGQTLVVVE
+658 DGVERGQTLVVVE
-671 AMKMELEVKAPADG
+671 AMKMELEVKAAADG
-685 TVSAVLCAAGEAV
+685 TVSAVLCSPGESV